1 MLTLKSLPRV
11 LTGRRT
17 RINTTQGDNVYHQG
31 RTTGYSY
38 GYVAQINYA
47 PTYDNACNG
56 QTCSPVWVR
65 VKGTSASGT
74 GSGQCNEYYYM
85 STDELYNLGF
95 SLVY

>member
-1 MLTLKSLPRV
+1 MILIVKIFIQFIGNREILSFFIFL
-11 LTGRRT
+11 
-17 RINTTQGDNVYHQG
+17 NF
-31 RTTGYSY
+31 
-38 GYVAQINYA
+38 

-74 GSGQCNEYYYM
+74 EFGQCNEYYYM